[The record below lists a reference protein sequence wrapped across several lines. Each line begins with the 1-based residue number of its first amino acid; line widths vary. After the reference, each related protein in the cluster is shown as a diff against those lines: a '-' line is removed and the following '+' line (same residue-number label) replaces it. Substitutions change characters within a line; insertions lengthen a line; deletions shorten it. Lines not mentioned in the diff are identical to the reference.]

1 MRDSTLGRGY
11 VWCVAPV
18 RRALHAV
25 PVCLIYKLSLW
36 REAACVQHLSET
48 LLKEVTWLTMRN
60 CTLARGCMC
69 AAPVTRELLNEG
81 IWLIMRY
88 CNLARGQ
95 VSSTGQK
102 VFEEAPGCSLKIA
115 LWWEAI
121 CSSCQKSFARDQNW
135 WTWKIALVAFAK
147 QGFLGRGPGEPEIL
161 HSSIKPYPCSSYRNA
176 LLKIQPG

>member
-1 MRDSTLGRGY
+1 MR
-11 VWCVAPV
+11 
-18 RRALHAV
+18 H
-25 PVCLIYKLSLW
+25 
-36 REAACVQHLSET
+36 
-48 LLKEVTWLTMRN
+48 

-147 QGFLGRGPGEPEIL
+147 QGFLGRGPGEPETL
-161 HSSIKPYPCSSYRNA
+161 HSSIKPYPCSTYRNA
-176 LLKIQPG
+176 LLKDPTRLSMKTFILVRGLLCEAAVRKALLKNPPCYTWNAAFLHEGLCV